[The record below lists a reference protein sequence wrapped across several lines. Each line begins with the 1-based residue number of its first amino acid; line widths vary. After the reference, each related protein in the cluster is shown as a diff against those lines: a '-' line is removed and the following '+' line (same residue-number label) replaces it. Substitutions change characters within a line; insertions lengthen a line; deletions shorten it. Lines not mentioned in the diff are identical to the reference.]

1 MLLDLHV
8 GSPIEPIT
16 GRSWN
21 RRRIQR
27 ELQHRLA
34 YFQDLGLA
42 PADLVFIHY
51 GNTAEFFVD
60 LLAIWSLGG
69 CAVPLDPRLSQ
80 FEIETLAQ
88 AAAPRL
94 SP

>member
-8 GSPIEPIT
+8 GGLVEPIT
-16 GRSWN
+16 GRKWD
-21 RRRIQR
+21 RQCIQR
-27 ELQHRLA
+27 ELHHRLA

-51 GNTAEFFVD
+51 GNTAEFLVD

-69 CAVPLDPRLSQ
+69 CAIPLDPPM
-80 FEIETLAQ
+80 T
-88 AAAPRL
+88 
-94 SP
+94 